1 VKKLK
6 IKGNKIKI
14 IKEESQPS
22 DFKDL
27 MNITGAENIANFGK
41 EIGRTLGAVGIW
53 GVKSLT
59 NIISS
64 TYSTYFKED
73 KKGDWRIFL
82 STFLSNQEKNSKYL
96 QNQINKSV
104 ENHEKN
110 FQSML
115 GDIGLSNKEMS
126 VLLAAGSPPLAI
138 NNILLDLFKKNKNST
153 FKEINTTNLIEAIAI
168 IINRYMTNDDDSPL
182 KKVIKGDLPEY
193 IENKFSK
200 NTKLVFQNID
210 QSKYF
215 DSFIDDLNANPMV
228 KYLDASSQPYELFLS
243 AIKNPSISNNDVVET
258 RKYIKDYLEGDIK
271 SRIKSR
277 NESFIK
283 KINLNSFLIKEIS
296 EEKIDLSGAG
306 KILKLAVVIS
316 ICFCI
321 DQEENIEKYILDNN
335 KGLDEKDIKDIIG
348 VIKNKNDLMKYSMM
362 CLSGFAVYKAYSE
375 AGEEFLRDSKIDLQ
389 NKIIEKIKAI
399 FNDYESVIPNSFSD
413 SFNANKR
420 AALKEAT
427 ALVYDTK
434 LFKEENNLQ
443 AIIKFM
449 NSITKGYDENS
460 RKEIKSYIKNINWD
474 QVGKGDYLKSLME
487 NNVLTNEENIF
498 IQKMKRECNIEDEY
512 KRAEAVCKRLQD
524 MLKNL
529 IDSKEEKQSS

>member
-1 VKKLK
+1 MKKLK

-41 EIGRTLGAVGIW
+41 EIGRTLGAIGIW

-59 NIISS
+59 NIMSS

-82 STFLSNQEKNSKYL
+82 SKFLANQEKNSKDL

-115 GDIGLSNKEMS
+115 GDIGLSNNEMR

-138 NNILLDLFKKNKNST
+138 NNILLDSFKKNKSST

-168 IINRYMTNDDDSPL
+168 IINRYMTNDDNSPL

-200 NTKLVFQNID
+200 NTKQVFQNID

-243 AIKNPSISNNDVVET
+243 AIKNPSISNNDVVKT

-296 EEKIDLSGAG
+296 EEKIDLSGVG

-321 DQEENIEKYILDNN
+321 DQEEKIEKYILDNN
-335 KGLDEKDIKDIIG
+335 KGLGGKDIKDIIG
-348 VIKNKNDLMKYSMM
+348 VITNKNELMKYSMM

-375 AGEEFLRDSKIDLQ
+375 AGEAFLRDSKIDL
-389 NKIIEKIKAI
+389 KKEIIDKIKST
-399 FNDYESVIPNSFSD
+399 FD
-413 SFNANKR
+413 
-420 AALKEAT
+420 
-427 ALVYDTK
+427 
-434 LFKEENNLQ
+434 
-443 AIIKFM
+443 
-449 NSITKGYDENS
+449 
-460 RKEIKSYIKNINWD
+460 
-474 QVGKGDYLKSLME
+474 
-487 NNVLTNEENIF
+487 
-498 IQKMKRECNIEDEY
+498 
-512 KRAEAVCKRLQD
+512 
-524 MLKNL
+524 
-529 IDSKEEKQSS
+529 